1 MPLCR
6 VAGEEEGVASH
17 LAADEG
23 QAVDD
28 AEA

>member
-1 MPLCR
+1 MPLSK
-6 VAGEEEGVASH
+6 VAGEEEGVAL